1 MICEAVHCFDRA
13 TVRFAIY
20 PDGLDGARILG
31 EITED
36 ALRDL
41 FGARGGPD
49 SLLEAC
55 ERHFELIAAIALEQH
70 RLKPR
75 QSTKLETM
83 DFANP
88 ISIAEPLSI
97 CAATLAER

>member
-1 MICEAVHCFDRA
+1 MICEAVHCFDTA

-55 ERHFELIAAIALEQH
+55 ERHFELIAATALKQH
-70 RLKPR
+70 RLKPN
-75 QSTKLETM
+75 QLIKLETM
-83 DFANP
+83 DFAKTLA
-88 ISIAEPLSI
+88 IAESSGF
-97 CAATLAER
+97 

>member
-1 MICEAVHCFDRA
+1 MNCEAVHCFDTA

-20 PDGLDGARILG
+20 PDGLDGPRILG

-55 ERHFELIAAIALEQH
+55 ERHFELIAATAVIRH

-75 QSTKLETM
+75 QSIKLETM
-83 DFANP
+83 DFAYP
-88 ISIAEPLSI
+88 IDDVAIQGI
-97 CAATLAER
+97 